1 MDVFQQLSLFLHTL
15 MHSTRKTDKQTNFT
29 VLNRLTVRTLKC
41 RRNLQVGRV
50 FIHIY
55 LTYSVS
61 GHKQAGGSWREKRV
75 KICFTRTGMFRT
87 GWELHLDKPPRFSLP
102 RQNFC
107 CFLETRLTTLRSR
120 TDWLIML
127 ISQLR
132 RLLIMTQVLLQR
144 YLYFFCKL
152 AKENNGQLL
161 SKHDQSLQTRMVYQE
176 GINTWELL
184 CSSMNLKKHGKD
196 KSTNIY
202 IYLKSLFL
210 QGCESIFMK
219 PFIN

>member
-15 MHSTRKTDKQTNFT
+15 MHSTRKTDKQTNFA

-152 AKENNGQLL
+152 TKENNGQAIIQARPKPADQNGLL
-161 SKHDQSLQTRMVYQE
+161 GEDQHMGTALQLYE
-176 GINTWELL
+176 PEETWQRQ
-184 CSSMNLKKHGKD
+184 KYKY
-196 KSTNIY
+196 IY
-202 IYLKSLFL
+202 IFKVI
-210 QGCESIFMK
+210 IFARV
-219 PFIN
+219 